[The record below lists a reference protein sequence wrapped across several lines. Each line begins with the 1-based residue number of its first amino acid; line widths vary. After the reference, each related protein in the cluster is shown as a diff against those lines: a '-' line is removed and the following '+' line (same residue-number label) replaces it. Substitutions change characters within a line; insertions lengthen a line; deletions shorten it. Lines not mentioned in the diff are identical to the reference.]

1 VAPGVLRGSGRE
13 VRKRPDKEPVA
24 SYIQITVQLDPST
37 CYPALRAHDPRFDG
51 LFFVGVKTTG
61 IYCRPICPARVPAA
75 DRCVFFRR
83 AAEAERAGF
92 RACFRCRPELA
103 PGVASEG
110 SADVAPVDAIGRI
123 VRAAVTRIEAGY
135 LNEASV
141 DDLAAELGV
150 TARHLRRAMEAE
162 LGVTPIELGQT
173 QRLALAKQLLQETHL
188 PLAQVAFASG
198 FASVRRFNAL
208 FQARFGRRPSD
219 VRREHGA
226 ERKGGPEDSI
236 TLRLDYRPPFDWQEL
251 TSFLDGRVIP
261 GVEQILDGQYRRS
274 VLLGKHS
281 GWLAVRPD
289 PKRDAL
295 RARVSLSLAP
305 VLPRVVTR
313 LRALFD
319 LDASPSAIAE
329 HLGRDPV
336 LAKSVSRRPGLRVP
350 GAFDVFEMAV
360 RAILGQQV
368 SVAAATTLSGRLVR
382 KFGDA
387 PAPTVPAE
395 LQEIGWTF
403 PTPARLAR
411 AKLDDIASLG
421 MPGARARTVLE
432 LSRAI
437 ARRRVNLSPD
447 AEPQS
452 AIEQLQTVPGI
463 GPWTAHY
470 IALRAFRWPDAFPAA
485 DLGVRKALGVSS
497 DHAALERAAA
507 WQPWRG
513 YAVLHLWASLSTGG

>member
-1 VAPGVLRGSGRE
+1 M
-13 VRKRPDKEPVA
+13 
-24 SYIQITVQLDPST
+24 QLDPST

-295 RARVSLSLAP
+295 R
-305 VLPRVVTR
+305 
-313 LRALFD
+313 
-319 LDASPSAIAE
+319 
-329 HLGRDPV
+329 
-336 LAKSVSRRPGLRVP
+336 
-350 GAFDVFEMAV
+350 
-360 RAILGQQV
+360 
-368 SVAAATTLSGRLVR
+368 
-382 KFGDA
+382 
-387 PAPTVPAE
+387 
-395 LQEIGWTF
+395 
-403 PTPARLAR
+403 
-411 AKLDDIASLG
+411 
-421 MPGARARTVLE
+421 
-432 LSRAI
+432 
-437 ARRRVNLSPD
+437 
-447 AEPQS
+447 
-452 AIEQLQTVPGI
+452 
-463 GPWTAHY
+463 
-470 IALRAFRWPDAFPAA
+470 
-485 DLGVRKALGVSS
+485 
-497 DHAALERAAA
+497 
-507 WQPWRG
+507 
-513 YAVLHLWASLSTGG
+513 